1 MKKRETIYSLLNRI
15 SRKTEIGANANVVII
30 GCQTNGI
37 LYDGNLWN
45 VPISRCSDYVKSY
58 ILADNQL
65 RIVSTSDP
73 YKDK

>member
-45 VPISRCSDYVKSY
+45 VPFSRCSDYVKSY

-73 YKDK
+73 YKDE